1 MTAVRKITK
10 TNIKMKMSYS
20 IGLALEYGVEEAIIL
35 SKLMSFSKIRMRDDG
50 FTWCL
55 YDELEEQTGLTRPRI
70 KHAIKSLEEE
80 GFIYTKRAYIKD
92 RQLWR
97 SPISCNH
104 FKINENKSIVIEN
117 L

>member
-1 MTAVRKITK
+1 MAVNRKITK
-10 TNIKMKMSYS
+10 ANIKTRVSYS
-20 IGLALEYGVEEAIIL
+20 VGLALRYGVEESIIL
-35 SKLMSFSKIRMRDDG
+35 SKIMSFAETRMRDDG